1 MAWAAA
7 RGKIRRSSCSP
18 AETCRFG
25 FWTLAL
31 PWPFPRDDSRGTL
44 LPIGDG
50 AIIAATQLILRC
62 PRHAE
67 PLYNNAM
74 QDQTP
79 HALEGVI
86 QSSAVGLTD
95 RARTRGAVQRLFCAG
110 TRGGLQCESVALAC
124 LPEPSVARPLLLL
137 FVAKSSQ
144 PADRSAAAA
153 AAAMLSAN
161 SSPKLNRAR
170 SAPSRPACPAI
181 PRFLRL
187 FFQPCPTLNNRKK
200 KRTSKCARKKWVRNR
215 RFLESHF
222 VTLYTTEHDF
232 WRARSNWQNDGC
244 SRRSEEL
251 IALDSTK

>member
-1 MAWAAA
+1 V
-7 RGKIRRSSCSP
+7 GSCPWEDPSILVLACRDLQVWVLDSRP
-18 AETCRFG
+18 A
-25 FWTLAL
+25 LAL
-31 PWPFPRDDSRGTL
+31 PSRRFRGTL

-153 AAAMLSAN
+153 AAAMLSAD

-187 FFQPCPTLNNRKK
+187 FFQPCPTLKTIDREKEK
-200 KRTSKCARKKWVRNR
+200 DLKMR
-215 RFLESHF
+215 
-222 VTLYTTEHDF
+222 
-232 WRARSNWQNDGC
+232 
-244 SRRSEEL
+244 
-251 IALDSTK
+251 